1 MPIGED
7 KRCGVSGGVTAV
19 TSTVGNGVGG
29 LLGTVGDVTGAA
41 GRGCAGGH
49 RHRVTGSY
57 GKPAGDALHSLG
69 DGVAG
74 GTNKI
79 ARGVEDAGKGKKGW

>member
-1 MPIGED
+1 
-7 KRCGVSGGVTAV
+7 
-19 TSTVGNGVGG
+19 
-29 LLGTVGDVTGAA
+29 VGDTVTG
-41 GRGCAGGH
+41 
-49 RHRVTGSY
+49 VTGSY

-69 DGVAG
+69 DGVEG

>member
-1 MPIGED
+1 MCVVLP
-7 KRCGVSGGVTAV
+7 
-19 TSTVGNGVGG
+19 
-29 LLGTVGDVTGAA
+29 LLFDFFQLLLQLYSSLCFNYNFRLTPTLVGDTVTG
-41 GRGCAGGH
+41 
-49 RHRVTGSY
+49 VTGSN

-69 DGVAG
+69 DGVEG